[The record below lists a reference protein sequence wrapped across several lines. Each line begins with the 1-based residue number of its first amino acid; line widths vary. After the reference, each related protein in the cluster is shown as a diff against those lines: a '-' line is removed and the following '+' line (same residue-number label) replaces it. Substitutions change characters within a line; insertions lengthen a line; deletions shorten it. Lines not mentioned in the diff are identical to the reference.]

1 VHKKIKKV
9 VDDSPEGKVSQEAIE
24 KITKEFSTDLEK
36 LKTDLEVQK
45 KERITA
51 EASKRNIDLQL
62 NTVRDQLD
70 QEERQRKKLEVQKKT
85 TSIRIR

>member
-1 VHKKIKKV
+1 
-9 VDDSPEGKVSQEAIE
+9 
-24 KITKEFSTDLEK
+24 
-36 LKTDLEVQK
+36 LKYKK

-70 QEERQRKKLEVQKKT
+70 QEERQRKKLEVQKNNFN
-85 TSIRIR
+85 

>member
-1 VHKKIKKV
+1 LKYKK
-9 VDDSPEGKVSQEAIE
+9 
-24 KITKEFSTDLEK
+24 
-36 LKTDLEVQK
+36 K

-70 QEERQRKKLEVQKKT
+70 QEERQRKKLEVQKKQLQLELDDVKELADEAEELKE
-85 TSIRIR
+85 